1 MGEGLVMGSG
11 GGAAPLHLGAES
23 LRLHARKEP
32 GAAIAM
38 TFREKWKEEG
48 TASQWLGSP
57 VRRRA
62 SRRRRSAHRTDSV
75 TYVG

>member
-1 MGEGLVMGSG
+1 MRVR
-11 GGAAPLHLGAES
+11 S

-38 TFREKWKEEG
+38 TFREKWKEEE

-62 SRRRRSAHRTDSV
+62 SRRRRSAHRTDSA